1 MRLGTPLF
9 MLAAAGLLASC
20 TGVSPPRQAATGAA
34 PSQIGTC
41 ATTAASI
48 DRDFDTGAFE
58 SCETQGEAAFELTIA
73 PEDAPPI
80 NCSPWYAFR
89 LSPRRAGPVSI
100 TLNYDACEHRYAPK
114 ISRDGGATW
123 QAFPGAVATSQNAE
137 GETAR
142 ARFTVELGAEPVIV
156 AGQEIL
162 DGANYGAWM
171 NTLSAS
177 PAVTRFQVGQS
188 REARIIGGMSVK
200 APGSTPSE
208 QVVLIGRQ
216 HPPEVTGALAMRAF
230 VETLTADTPLA
241 KAYRARFE
249 TVVVP
254 LVNPDGVANG
264 NWRHNEGGVDLN
276 RDWGPFTQPETQ
288 AMRDLLAR
296 IEDDPAKDI
305 RLFMDFHSTWND
317 VFYTLPDETL
327 TQPDFFIRDWLAAL
341 QARMPDYA
349 VNRDPGH
356 NPDSA
361 VSKTYV
367 YEAYQVPTV
376 TFELGDRTP
385 RPLIRRLG
393 EESAIAMMTTLLET
407 KKPDRQ

>member
-1 MRLGTPLF
+1 MRALAAVIGAAGVLSACAGTPPARHPASSAV
-9 MLAAAGLLASC
+9 AAAD
-20 TGVSPPRQAATGAA
+20 
-34 PSQIGTC
+34 TC
-41 ATTAASI
+41 AAAAASM

-58 SCETQGEAAFELTIA
+58 SCEAQGEAAFELTVA

-123 QAFPGAVATSQNAE
+123 QALPGAVATSQNAE
-137 GETAR
+137 GDTVR
-142 ARFTVELGAEPVIV
+142 ARFTVELGPEPVIV

-162 DGANYGAWM
+162 DGANYDAWM
-171 NTLSAS
+171 NSLAAD
-177 PAVTRFQVGQS
+177 PAVTRFEAGKS
-188 REARIIGGMSVK
+188 LEARTIGGMSVK

-296 IEDDPAKDI
+296 IEDDRAKDI

-407 KKPDRQ
+407 RKPGRQ